1 MKLSA
6 SNYAL
11 SAVGAVLVVLSSM
24 IWSPDRLWTG
34 CGLGWTLLLLAV
46 IDLEHGLLPDRLTL
60 PLLVAGLIRDGYAAD
75 GHIAGAAL
83 GAAMLAAPA
92 WGYRRLRRR
101 DGMGWGDVKLA
112 AGAGAWLGWQAV
124 PAMILTAAL
133 LTIAAVL
140 MRRRFRAITL
150 DTAIPFGPA
159 LAAATWLL
167 WLWGPGFAIFAGGVM
182 P

>member
-1 MKLSA
+1 MILSA
-6 SNYAL
+6 INWAL
-11 SAVGAVLVVLSSM
+11 SAVGAILVVLSAM
-24 IWSPDRLWTG
+24 IWSPDHLWTG
-34 CGLGWTLLLLAV
+34 CGLGWTLQLLAM
-46 IDLEHGLLPDRLTL
+46 IDLETGLLPDRLTL
-60 PLLVAGLIRDGYAAD
+60 PLLVAGLISGGYAEND
-75 GHIAGAAL
+75 HLAGAAL

-133 LTIAAVL
+133 LTIGAVL
-140 MRRRFRAITL
+140 LRRRFCATPL

-159 LAAATWLL
+159 LAVATWLL
-167 WLWGPGFAIFAGGVM
+167 WLWGPGPAFFTGGAM